1 MKQGDDLV
9 INNRI
14 IVRGGGDI
22 ASGTI
27 QKLHRSGFK
36 VLVLEIEIP
45 SSIRRNVSFSEA
57 VFDGETTIEGM
68 KGVLVRTYDEIL
80 EAWDMGYIPVAV
92 DRYGKL
98 IETVRPIAV
107 VDAILAKKNLGTT
120 IDMAPITI
128 ALGPG
133 FKAGID
139 VNVVVE
145 TMRGHSL
152 GRLIFDGYALEDT
165 GVPGSICGYAK
176 ERVIYSS
183 YEGKIKNI
191 RQIGDIVKANET
203 IALIDDLEVKAKI
216 DGVLRGIIRDNT
228 YITKGLKIADVDPR
242 HDEISNCNTI
252 SDKSRTIGGSVLE
265 GILYFQSIKPFLS
278 VAN

>member
-1 MKQGDDLV
+1 M

-36 VLVLEIEIP
+36 VLVLEIEMP

-98 IETVRPIAV
+98 IETVKPIAV

-152 GRLIFDGYALEDT
+152 GRLIFDGYALENT
-165 GVPGSICGYAK
+165 GVPGYICGYAK

-228 YITKGLKIADVDPR
+228 YVTKGLKIADVDPR
-242 HDEISNCNTI
+242 YDEISNCNTI

-265 GILYFQSIKPFLS
+265 GILYFQSIIPFLS
-278 VAN
+278 VAK

>member
-1 MKQGDDLV
+1 V

-45 SSIRRNVSFSEA
+45 SSIRRYVSFSEA

-183 YEGKIKNI
+183 YEGK
-191 RQIGDIVKANET
+191 
-203 IALIDDLEVKAKI
+203 
-216 DGVLRGIIRDNT
+216 
-228 YITKGLKIADVDPR
+228 
-242 HDEISNCNTI
+242 S
-252 SDKSRTIGGSVLE
+252 
-265 GILYFQSIKPFLS
+265 
-278 VAN
+278 

>member
-1 MKQGDDLV
+1 M

-68 KGVLVRTYDEIL
+68 EGVLVRTYDEIL

-107 VDAILAKKNLGTT
+107 VDAILAKK
-120 IDMAPITI
+120 I
-128 ALGPG
+128 
-133 FKAGID
+133 
-139 VNVVVE
+139 
-145 TMRGHSL
+145 
-152 GRLIFDGYALEDT
+152 
-165 GVPGSICGYAK
+165 
-176 ERVIYSS
+176 
-183 YEGKIKNI
+183 
-191 RQIGDIVKANET
+191 
-203 IALIDDLEVKAKI
+203 
-216 DGVLRGIIRDNT
+216 
-228 YITKGLKIADVDPR
+228 
-242 HDEISNCNTI
+242 
-252 SDKSRTIGGSVLE
+252 
-265 GILYFQSIKPFLS
+265 
-278 VAN
+278 

>member
-1 MKQGDDLV
+1 V
-9 INNRI
+9 INNRV

-36 VLVLEIEIP
+36 VLVLDIEIP

-57 VFDGETTIEGM
+57 IFDGEATIEGM
-68 KGVLVRTYDEIL
+68 KGVLVRSYDEIL
-80 EAWDMGYIPVAV
+80 KAWDMGYIPVAI

-98 IETVRPIAV
+98 IETIKPIAV
-107 VDAILAKKNLGTT
+107 VDAILAKRNLGTT

-133 FKAGID
+133 FKAGVD
-139 VNVVVE
+139 VNIVVE

-152 GRLIFDGYALEDT
+152 GRLIFDGYALENT
-165 GVPGSICGYAK
+165 RVPGSICGYAT
-176 ERVIYSS
+176 ERVIYSP
-183 YEGKIKNI
+183 YEGKINNV

-203 IALIDDLEVKAKI
+203 IALIDNLEIKAKI
-216 DGVLRGIIRDNT
+216 NGVLRGIIRDNT
-228 YITKGLKIADVDPR
+228 YATKGLKIADIDPR
-242 HDEISNCNTI
+242 YEEVDNCNTI

-265 GILYFQSIKPFLS
+265 GILYFQSILSFIS

>member
-1 MKQGDDLV
+1 V

-107 VDAILAKKNLGTT
+107 VDAILAKKNIGTT

-139 VNVVVE
+139 VNVVIE

-191 RQIGDIVKANET
+191 RQIGDIVKSNET

-228 YITKGLKIADVDPR
+228 YVTKGLKIADVDPR

-265 GILYFQSIKPFLS
+265 AILYFQSIKPFLS